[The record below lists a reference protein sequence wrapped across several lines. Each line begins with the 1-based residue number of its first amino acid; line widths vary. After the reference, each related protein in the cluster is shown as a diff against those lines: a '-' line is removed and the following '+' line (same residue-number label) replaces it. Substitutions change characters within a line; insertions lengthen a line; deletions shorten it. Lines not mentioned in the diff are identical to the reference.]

1 MITIGNNEYYSR
13 EEIIEALDYI
23 KEKKMKK
30 YMKCNL
36 AFDKFRYIGGW
47 CINYS
52 FDELPKNSQIG
63 DIVNVT
69 WPNDR
74 IHYRDSLDNSISS
87 GDLLVYTSIG
97 WIKYNQKT
105 LYNYKEIYL

>member
-1 MITIGNNEYYSR
+1 MITIGNNEYYSK

-36 AFDKFRYIGGW
+36 AFDKFRYIGEW
-47 CINYS
+47 RINCS
-52 FDELPKNSQIG
+52 FEELPKKAQIG

-74 IHYRDSLDNSISS
+74 IYYRDSLDNGISS
-87 GDLLVYTSIG
+87 GDLLVYSSIG
-97 WIKYNQKT
+97 LVKYNP
-105 LYNYKEIYL
+105 EDFV